1 MAESLITKSRLMGK
15 ITLGALGAGCFD
27 TSDGSVLTGGETY
40 EVKFEQG
47 DMSCSVAGRT
57 QGPLLDRGDIVSV
70 LSGDEQPTTIQFTA
84 YLRDLGDDAGVSTLS
99 DIGLW
104 LARDPGAMSSYADY
118 VAQNWES
125 VYASSAGAGDAG
137 LNGLSVKFEITNPGD
152 SSDTHMLIA
161 NKCFGSVSY
170 SEGDPDTISISL
182 TCTDGGLGDPTPVI
196 IG

>member
-15 ITLGALGAGCFD
+15 ITLGALGGGCFD
-27 TSDGSVLTGGETY
+27 TSDGSVISTGLTY
-40 EVKFEQG
+40 EVKFEGG
-47 DMSCSVAGRT
+47 DLSVSVAGRA
-57 QGPLLDRGDIVSV
+57 QSPLLDRGDIVAV

-84 YLRDLGDDAGVSTLS
+84 YLRDLGADGSAATLS

-104 LARDPGAMSSYADY
+104 LTRDPGAMGSYSDY
-118 VAQNWES
+118 VSQNWES
-125 VYASSAGAGDAG
+125 SYASAAAAGDAG

-152 SSDTHMLIA
+152 SGDTHTLIA

-170 SEGDPDTISISL
+170 SEGDPDTISVSL
-182 TCTDGGLGDPTPVI
+182 TCTDGGLGDPTPII

>member
-1 MAESLITKSRLMGK
+1 MAESLIAKSRLMGK
-15 ITLGALGAGCFD
+15 ITLGALGGGCFD
-27 TSDGSVLTGGETY
+27 TSDGSTLTDGDTY
-40 EVKFEQG
+40 EVAFEQG
-47 DMSCSVAGRT
+47 DLQVAVAGRS
-57 QGPLLDRGDIVSV
+57 QSPLLDRGDIVAV

-84 YLRDLGDDAGVSTLS
+84 YLRDLGKDSAVATLS

-104 LARDPGAMSSYADY
+104 LTRDPGAMGSYSDY
-118 VAQNWES
+118 VSTEWES

-152 SSDTHMLIA
+152 TGDNHILIA

-196 IG
+196 VE